1 VNRARNRCYDG
12 WHVGVIHC
20 RHSPSERHTVG
31 VVGGD
36 INQKIVSVLTKE
48 YDLVRANMEFKNLA
62 PADARR
68 ALEYKEVS
76 AILIVILLTEI
87 SVDGAWSLPPKHE
100 SDSGSDPY
108 RIRGSHR
115 GECARLRK
123 RRRAERHTAGAPGRR
138 PHHIESLVLAN
149 KKLDSDL
156 VASLTQS
163 LLSARS
169 DLERDSDSCA
179 GHFFLDL
186 GDMPAPLSRILI
198 WTQLRRFFV
207 PAANMGS

>member
-36 INQKIVSVLTKE
+36 INQKIVSVLTNE

-87 SVDGAWSLPPKHE
+87 SVDGAWSLSPKHE

-108 RIRGSHR
+108 RIRGNHR

-123 RRRAERHTAGAPGRR
+123 LRRAERHTAGAPAV
-138 PHHIESLVLAN
+138 P
-149 KKLDSDL
+149 DDDL
-156 VASLTQS
+156 TTLRVSFYLGGQQEARQRSGCQPDPVATQR
-163 LLSARS
+163 AQ
-169 DLERDSDSCA
+169 
-179 GHFFLDL
+179 G
-186 GDMPAPLSRILI
+186 P
-198 WTQLRRFFV
+198 
-207 PAANMGS
+207 